1 MYNYRTSGEVQLVK
15 TDRRVKQLLDILARG
30 DFLRQGL
37 VVVFRGLALI
47 LGFGALYFMLR
58 LLGEAIDLMRVDAA
72 LSMGALLALAL
83 MAAGVYLAIQILLI
97 RAERLQEGSEQRY
110 VVIAAA
116 IPVLKLSGELHALA
130 LTTMALMGC
139 VMIWFGSH
147 FGLPTVVTWFMRHLP
162 IYAVP
167 PFVGGLLI
175 LVSGAIQAVGMLAIY
190 YFLAEAVQM
199 LRNYALS
206 KNIR

>member
-1 MYNYRTSGEVQLVK
+1 MK
-15 TDRRVKQLLDILARG
+15 TDRRVKQLLDILGRG
-30 DFLRQGL
+30 DFFRLGL
-37 VVVFRGLALI
+37 VMVFRGLAVI

-72 LSMGALLALAL
+72 LAMGALFALAL
-83 MAAGVYLAIQILLI
+83 LAAAVYLGVQILLI
-97 RAERLQEGSEQRY
+97 RAERLQEGPEQRY

-116 IPVLKLSGELHALA
+116 IPVLKLIGELQALA

-147 FGLPTVVTWFMRHLP
+147 FGLPMVVTWFMRHLP
-162 IYAVP
+162 IYTIP

-175 LVSGAIQAVGMLAIY
+175 LVSGAIQGLAILAIY

-199 LRNYALS
+199 LRSYALS